1 MELFAGA
8 GFIAD
13 FLIACLAQV
22 QHPGVRQAKSGGVAD
37 AQVERGAH
45 QSPAAPVR
53 WAISTHLIKLRM
65 VCMTSFVSLFTE
77 IMVKAS
83 NYNRIFLGTTHSIVR
98 AERKYQTN
106 FKK

>member
-1 MELFAGA
+1 MSPIRTPAAGSRYSIQGCA
-8 GFIAD
+8 RRKA
-13 FLIACLAQV
+13 
-22 QHPGVRQAKSGGVAD
+22 VAWLTLRWN
-37 AQVERGAH
+37 AEPT
-45 QSPAAPVR
+45 SPPAAPVR